1 MSNKIHKDEL
11 GRLLAEWE
19 QLPRPQGGTAAR
31 VIQACR
37 PVGRSPL
44 SIGVRLALASLGFGL
59 ATGVVYAELVSL
71 RHDDLTNSKM
81 SSLYLR
87 SIDPGFTQS
96 GNR

>member
-19 QLPRPQGGTAAR
+19 QLPQPQGGTATR

-37 PVGRSPL
+37 PVVRSPL
-44 SIGVRLALASLGFGL
+44 SIGLRLALASLGFGL

-71 RHDDLTNSKM
+71 RHDDLTNSRM

-96 GNR
+96 GSR